1 MSKSKLVDW
10 KHLFEGAKEHTLE
23 FFPSTV
29 FEDTPEVQP
38 PSANG
43 PWNIQKK
50 LVDWKH
56 LFEGAEE
63 HTLEFFPSRLS
74 EDTSELQLPSGVF
87 EEGVASTSTEYVA
100 KAISMVHVDVDKV
113 REVIKGTGDSEL
125 EHQHHAEQASVHF
138 ELQESVVQA
147 EKSLDL
153 ARVASRGVVNL
164 LQEMRGK
171 KKEHLEKSKVNNEV
185 HDVGVGVGRLVVPST

>member
-1 MSKSKLVDW
+1 MK
-10 KHLFEGAKEHTLE
+10 
-23 FFPSTV
+23 
-29 FEDTPEVQP
+29 
-38 PSANG
+38 
-43 PWNIQKK
+43 KK

-87 EEGVASTSTEYVA
+87 EEENPAKVWKIKGVASTSTEYVA

-153 ARVASRGVVNL
+153 AR
-164 LQEMRGK
+164 
-171 KKEHLEKSKVNNEV
+171 
-185 HDVGVGVGRLVVPST
+185 